1 MNSFIPALSYVL
13 VTTFTPGPNN
23 TMSLVS
29 GKNNGYRKSLR
40 FMLGIFTGFFIIMI
54 LCGSFNKILFS
65 VFPSVKP
72 YISIAGAL
80 YMLYL
85 ALIILKSDPGSKS
98 YSSSFS
104 YRKGLFLQ
112 FMNPKVILY
121 GLAVFGTFITPNFGS
136 ILSSVFFALLLA
148 FTSFTS
154 ISLWALT
161 GSKLSS
167 VINKYPLVFNILTA
181 GLMAFSSISI
191 LYPFITKLFT
201 ESLKL

>member
-1 MNSFIPALSYVL
+1 
-13 VTTFTPGPNN
+13 
-23 TMSLVS
+23 MSLVS
-29 GKNNGYRKSLR
+29 GKNNGYFKSLR
-40 FMLGIFTGFFIIMI
+40 FMLGIFTGFFFIMI
-54 LCGSFNKILFS
+54 LSGTFNKILFS

-85 ALIILKSDPGSKS
+85 ALNILKSDFGSQS

-104 YRKGLFLQ
+104 FKKGLLLQ
-112 FMNPKVILY
+112 FMNPKVIIY
-121 GLAVFGTFITPNFGS
+121 GLAVFGTFITPNFDS
-136 ILSSVFFALLLA
+136 VISSAFFALLLA

-191 LYPFITKLFT
+191 LYPFIT
-201 ESLKL
+201 SLLAVSPK